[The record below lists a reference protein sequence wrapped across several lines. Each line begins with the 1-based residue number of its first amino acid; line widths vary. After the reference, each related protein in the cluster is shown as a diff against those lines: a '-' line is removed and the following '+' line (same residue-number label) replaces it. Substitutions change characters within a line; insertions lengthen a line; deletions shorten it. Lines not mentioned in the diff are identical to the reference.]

1 MKHHSNEAPGRSMN
15 KTYLKIYQAVYS
27 FHLKF
32 GRIPPLNRDDAY
44 WKDVVKAMSEYLN
57 QHSDS
62 FSRDLIESVTAELE
76 REYREARGIEQ

>member
-1 MKHHSNEAPGRSMN
+1 MN

-32 GRIPPLNRDDAY
+32 GRIPPLNRNDAY
-44 WKDVVKAMSEYLN
+44 WEDVVKAMSEYFN
-57 QHSDS
+57 KYSDI
-62 FSRDLIESVTAELE
+62 FSRDLIESAAAELE